1 MKNKIKQIGA
11 WILWLL
17 IWITALTGYAYKDW
31 IDLYFTQK
39 NLISEMDNYTKEND
53 KLRKDKVWLEFK
65 LNIINTSIQWNK
77 DKWNI
82 ANWKLEL
89 IQSFLDEAKQ

>member
-1 MKNKIKQIGA
+1 MKNKIKQLTA

-17 IWITALTGYAYKDW
+17 IWITALTGYAYKDS
-31 IDLYFTQK
+31 IDLYFEKKQ
-39 NLISEMDNYTKEND
+39 LIAEMEKYQQAND
-53 KLRKDKVWLEFK
+53 GLRIEKSKLEFK
-65 LNIINTSIQWNK
+65 LDIINKDIQWNK

-89 IQSFLDEAKQ
+89 IQSFLGEEK